1 MTHPDIEAM
10 AQELWGSSIGG
21 EHYHYNEI
29 DAYTKQPHWK
39 KKIPEALAAWS
50 LALSRLREPSEA
62 MLVHGHAAGVRQDDI
77 WQNIDHPM
85 ALRLQKHYMR
95 GAIHGAID
103 AKARELGIGEGG

>member
-50 LALSRLREPSEA
+50 LALSRLREPSETETWSA
-62 MLVHGHAAGVRQDDI
+62 HEERKRWL
-77 WQNIDHPM
+77 
-85 ALRLQKHYMR
+85 
-95 GAIHGAID
+95 D
-103 AKARELGIGEGG
+103 AKARELGIGEG